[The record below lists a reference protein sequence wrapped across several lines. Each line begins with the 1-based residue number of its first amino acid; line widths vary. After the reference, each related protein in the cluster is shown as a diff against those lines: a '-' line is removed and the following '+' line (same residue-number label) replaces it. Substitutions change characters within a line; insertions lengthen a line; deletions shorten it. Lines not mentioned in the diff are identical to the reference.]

1 MMPSDRC
8 RLFLKSFGL
17 SLLSQ
22 TVQEQQRQELDLREE
37 KQNGRLV
44 SISRKTK
51 PTVNVDV
58 SASARRIFGYVTHH
72 RLRRRPHIEVTLH
85 FRFNGRL
92 QFGSLVQHFCQSQPQ
107 LTPTR
112 SLFTFFKLPLPLLPV
127 IPILL
132 RRLLCERFNAATHTL
147 TSSVGMVKLV

>member
-17 SLLSQ
+17 GLLSQ

-37 KQNGRLV
+37 KQNGKLV

-72 RLRRRPHIEVTLH
+72 RLRRWPHVEVTLH

-92 QFGSLVQHFCQSQPQ
+92 
-107 LTPTR
+107 
-112 SLFTFFKLPLPLLPV
+112 
-127 IPILL
+127 
-132 RRLLCERFNAATHTL
+132 
-147 TSSVGMVKLV
+147 